1 MKSPFPYFG
10 GKSKAASLVWER
22 FGNPKNY
29 VEPFA
34 GSLAVLLAR
43 PDEPRIET
51 VNDLDGLLANF
62 WRAVSID
69 AEAVA
74 MHADHPVNENDLH
87 ARHSWLVSH
96 REEITRQLEGDP
108 DWFDS
113 RAAGWWVW
121 GISCWIGSGW
131 CSGRGPWTVVED
143 EDGERR
149 LLKSGKSSGLKN
161 GVKRQRPHLGNA
173 GQGVKR
179 QLPHLSNTGQGVNRN
194 GDGRGLYAYFEALQ
208 DRLRN
213 VRVVSGDWT
222 RVLRPSVTTKL
233 GLTAVLLDPPYA
245 DTAGRDPNLYAKDSE
260 SVAHQVR
267 EWAIANGDNPLLRI
281 ALCGYEGEHEMPD
294 SWEVVAWKTGGGY
307 NCQSRDASRIGV
319 NRKKERI
326 WFSPHCLRASEFRPQ
341 GT

>member
-1 MKSPFPYFG
+1 
-10 GKSKAASLVWER
+10 
-22 FGNPKNY
+22 
-29 VEPFA
+29 
-34 GSLAVLLAR
+34 
-43 PDEPRIET
+43 
-51 VNDLDGLLANF
+51 
-62 WRAVSID
+62 
-69 AEAVA
+69 

-121 GISCWIGSGW
+121 GISCWIGGGW

-161 GVKRQRPHLGNA
+161 GVKRQR
-173 GQGVKR
+173 
-179 QLPHLSNTGQGVNRN
+179 PHLSNTGQGVNRN

-222 RVLRPSVTTKL
+222 RVLRPIVTTKL

-281 ALCGYEGEHEMPD
+281 ALCGYEGEHEMPV
-294 SWEVVAWKTGGGY
+294 S
-307 NCQSRDASRIGV
+307 
-319 NRKKERI
+319 
-326 WFSPHCLRASEFRPQ
+326 
-341 GT
+341 